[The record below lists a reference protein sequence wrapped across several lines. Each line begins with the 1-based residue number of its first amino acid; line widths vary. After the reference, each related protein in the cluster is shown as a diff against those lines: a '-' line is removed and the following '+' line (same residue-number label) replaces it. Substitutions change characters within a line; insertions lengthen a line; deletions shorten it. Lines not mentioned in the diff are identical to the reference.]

1 MLESAFPTSVTY
13 LWKETFCLI
22 LATFTEALPLDSTYG
37 AAFIGLVAS
46 AVLYGVTLLQ
56 TFLYY
61 KNYHTDSWLTKTIVF
76 TLWVLDTAHLC
87 LCTIALYSYLV
98 TNYNNPS
105 ALTRSTWAMN
115 LQTDCNGLIGL
126 IVQCF
131 FARRVWKLSRN
142 FLLTAA
148 IVIFSCIHFSL
159 GVFFTVQGFVL
170 VDTSRFA
177 KLIWVTSAGMGSA
190 AAADVTIAVSLCYY
204 LMQNRT
210 GFKRPFVRTDSLIST
225 LMIYSLTTG
234 LVTSFIAFIIVVTVW
249 CIAPQTCPEMTK
261 TSSLSN
267 LQFAVMPDKYVWLG
281 FFWLI
286 GKCYVNSILAA
297 LNSRDSLRERATPQ
311 ADGTFFQL
319 TPFRVATDN
328 NTVSKTDYGSIIS
341 PPPSAAKF

>member
-1 MLESAFPTSVTY
+1 MEPS
-13 LWKETFCLI
+13 
-22 LATFTEALPLDSTYG
+22 LDATYG
-37 AAFIGLVAS
+37 AAFVGLIAS

-61 KNYHTDSWLTKTIVF
+61 KNYPNDSWFTKSIVF
-76 TLWVLDTAHLC
+76 TLWVLDSCHLC
-87 LCTIALYSYLV
+87 LCTTALYGYLV
-98 TNYNNPS
+98 TNFNNPP
-105 ALTRSTWAMN
+105 ALNRSTWAMN

-142 FLLTAA
+142 YLLTTA
-148 IVIFSCIHFSL
+148 IVVFSCVHFSL
-159 GVFFTVQGFVL
+159 GVFFTVQGFLL

-190 AAADVTIAVSLCYY
+190 AAADITIAVSLCYY
-204 LMQNRT
+204 LMKSRT
-210 GFKRPFVRTDSLIST
+210 GFKRTDSLIST

-234 LVTSFIAFIIVVTVW
+234 LVTSFIAFIIVVT
-249 CIAPQTCPEMTK
+249 
-261 TSSLSN
+261 
-267 LQFAVMPDKYVWLG
+267 FAVMPNKYVWLG

-297 LNSRDSLRERATPQ
+297 LNSRDSLREKASPNV
-311 ADGTFFQL
+311 DNTFFQL
-319 TPFRVATDN
+319 TPFRAVPDGNPWNSEPPSPTADRQMLAVGVQIQ
-328 NTVSKTDYGSIIS
+328 TVSKTDYGSIVS